1 MFSIHL
7 PEIFKEK
14 YHFLKPSIKQ
24 RLEDFKNVPS
34 DKYFYELCFCI
45 CTPQSKASSALAVQN
60 ELEKLDFLNNDF
72 DPTPILRKK
81 DNYIRFHNQKSN
93 RLLIIKEQWPII
105 KAILDSDL
113 ESQEKREWINNNV
126 NGIGRKESA
135 HYLRNIGYTDL
146 AILDRHILKHL
157 VTCGVFSE
165 IPNISTKSRY
175 DEVSQNFLVF
185 SKNVG
190 IPMDELDLLFWA
202 EEAGEIL
209 K

>member
-24 RLEDFKNVPS
+24 RLEDFKNVQS

-45 CTPQSKASSALAVQN
+45 CTPQSKASSSFLVQI
-60 ELEKLDFLNNDF
+60 ELERLDFLNNDL
-72 DPTPILRKK
+72 DPTPILRNK

-93 RLLIIKEQWPII
+93 RLLIIKEQWPEI
-105 KAILDSDL
+105 KSILDSDI
-113 ESQEKREWINNNV
+113 SGQDKREWMNNNV

-175 DEVSQNFLVF
+175 DEVSQKFLEY
-185 SKNVG
+185 SQNVG

>member
-1 MFSIHL
+1 MISIQL
-7 PEIFKEK
+7 PILFQEK
-14 YHFLKPSIKQ
+14 YEKLKPFIRQ
-24 RLEDFKNVPS
+24 RLDDFENVS
-34 DKYFYELCFCI
+34 ESKYFYELCFCI
-45 CTPQSKASSALAVQN
+45 CTPQSRASSAMAVQL
-60 ELEKLDFLNNDF
+60 ELERLEFLNNDF
-72 DPTPILRKK
+72 DTTPILRNK

-93 RLLIIKEQWPII
+93 RLQLIKQQWNEI
-105 KAILDSDL
+105 KALLDSEISGED
-113 ESQEKREWINNNV
+113 KREWINNNV

-135 HYLRNIGYTDL
+135 HYLRNIGYKNL

-157 VTCGVFSE
+157 VTCGVFTE

-175 DEVSQNFLVF
+175 DEVSNRFMEY
-185 SKNVG
+185 SNKVG

>member
-14 YHFLKPSIKQ
+14 YKFLKPSIKQ
-24 RLEDFKNVPS
+24 RLEDFKNVQS

-45 CTPQSKASSALAVQN
+45 CTPQSRASSAFAVQN
-60 ELEKLDFLNNDF
+60 ELERLEFLNNDL
-72 DPTPILRKK
+72 DPTPILRNK

-93 RLLIIKEQWPII
+93 RLLIIKEQWLEI
-105 KAILDSDL
+105 KAILDSEISGQD
-113 ESQEKREWINNNV
+113 KREWMNNNV

-175 DEVSQNFLVF
+175 DEVSQKFLEY